1 MHPFW
6 NYLVTY
12 FPRCVAPNVLTFVGF
27 LFTALNFFML
37 SWYDWSF
44 TASSE
49 MPGVGDT
56 PPIPNIVWL
65 LAAVFIFTAYTLDG
79 IDGKQA
85 RRIGLSGPLGELF
98 DHGLDSYT
106 AVLIPTCLYSIF
118 GRGEEWSIPPVRM
131 FYIIW
136 MVYFNFYISHW
147 EKYNTGVLYLPW
159 GYDFSMWGST
169 AMYLAT
175 WLGTYTVWKQQLPF
189 GISTGL
195 AMEFVLHISALSSL
209 PMVTYN
215 MWASY
220 KYGTG
225 KMRTPLEACR
235 PLVPFVTFM
244 ALFLYWAHRSPS
256 GLIES
261 DPRAM
266 YLLSG
271 TIFSNISVSWNLFY
285 D

>member
-6 NYLVTY
+6 NHLVQY

-27 LFTALNFFML
+27 LFTAANFAML

-44 TASSE
+44 TASSGASSTD
-49 MPGVGDT
+49 PVA
-56 PPIPNIVWL
+56 PIPNVCWL
-65 LAAVFIFTAYTLDG
+65 LAAIFIFTAYTLDG

-106 AVLIPTCLYSIF
+106 AILIPTCLYSIF
-118 GRGEEWSIPPVRM
+118 GRSDEWSIPPTRM

-169 AMYLAT
+169 LMYAVT
-175 WLGTYTVWKQQLPF
+175 WAGTAAVWRQQLPF

-195 AMEFVLHISALSSL
+195 AMEAVLHVSALSSM

-215 MWASY
+215 MWMGY
-220 KYGTG
+220 RERTG
-225 KMRTPLEACR
+225 KMRTFAEAAR
-235 PLVPFVTFM
+235 PLWPFVTFM
-244 ALFLYWAHRSPS
+244 ALFLYWAHASRV
-256 GLIES
+256 IDT

-271 TIFSNISVSWNLFY
+271 TIFSNISVSVRG
-285 D
+285 